1 MQKDVFIFD
10 AALKSR
16 RNTRRGILSL
26 TSSIYDPL
34 GFLVPIIL
42 PAKKLLQDLCK
53 QRLDRD
59 DPVGENKSRRWEKWK
74 EDLPKLSQ
82 LAVKRCVK
90 PADLRKLKFAVLH
103 HFADASQFAFG
114 AVSYL
119 RMVDS
124 TDNAYCSFFMAQSRL
139 AHIKPTTVPRLE
151 LSAAVLAVQLDET
164 LKSELEIP
172 LHQSVFW
179 TDSTT
184 VLQYIRNESARFH
197 TFVSNR
203 LTVIHEH
210 SEPSQWRYVNSEFNP
225 ADDASR
231 GLTVDTMIQNSR
243 WLNGPEFLTKE
254 EHFWPRDPSHHQ
266 MELSTDDPE
275 VKRDVQIY
283 IQTAISQPT
292 EDVLTKLFHRF
303 SSWDKLRKAFGWLLR
318 FKIWFIQKHRR
329 LSVNSSLSMSHT
341 LRGDLSVNEV
351 QVAERE
357 IFRHVQKLSF
367 PDVVEALQ
375 RLTRSQESPRQ
386 VKPGLRKL
394 KMTTL
399 LSKLNPVLDG
409 EGILRVGGRL
419 ENAAISYDTKH
430 QIILPYCHHVTNL
443 IIQKYHQEAGH
454 LGQEYVLSSLR
465 QLY

>member
-1 MQKDVFIFD
+1 M
-10 AALKSR
+10 
-16 RNTRRGILSL
+16 
-26 TSSIYDPL
+26 
-34 GFLVPIIL
+34 L
-42 PAKKLLQDLCK
+42 P
-53 QRLDRD
+53 
-59 DPVGENKSRRWEKWK
+59 
-74 EDLPKLSQ
+74 
-82 LAVKRCVK
+82 
-90 PADLRKLKFAVLH
+90 
-103 HFADASQFAFG
+103 HFADTSQFVFG

-119 RMVDS
+119 RMVDL
-124 TDNAYCSFFMAQSRL
+124 TDNAYCLFLMGKFHL
-139 AHIKPTTVPRLE
+139 AHIMPMTVPRLE
-151 LSAAVLAVQLDET
+151 HSAAVLAIQLDET
-164 LKSELEIP
+164 LKLELEIP

-203 LTVIHEH
+203 LTVIHER

-231 GLTVDTMIQNSR
+231 GLTVDKMIQNSR

-266 MELSTDDPE
+266 MERSTDDPE

-292 EDVLTKLFHRF
+292 EEVLTKLFHRL
-303 SSWDKLRKAFGWLLR
+303 SSWDKLRKAFAWLLR

-357 IFRHVQKLSF
+357 IFRHIQKLSF

-375 RLTRSQESPRQ
+375 RLTRSQESLRE
-386 VKPGLRKL
+386 VKPGLKKL
-394 KMTTL
+394 KMAMS
-399 LSKLNPVLDG
+399 LSKLNPMLDG
-409 EGILRVGGRL
+409 EGILRVAGRL
-419 ENAAISYDTKH
+419 ENADISYDDKH
-430 QIILPYCHHVTNL
+430 QIILPYRHHVTNL

-454 LGQEYVLSSLR
+454 PGQEYVLSSLR